1 MPTAIESTFSLSV
14 PSSTRNLALIREF
27 VSQVGAQAGF
37 DDSELIKLELAVD
50 EACTNVIR
58 HAYGHDTSREVS
70 IKAIF
75 DEEELRIEVVDN
87 GRGFDPEL
95 IKAEHVRQL
104 IAERKAGGLGMQ
116 LMKLL
121 MDEVHYEI
129 SPGKKNELKMVKKI
143 LKRN

>member
-27 VSQVGAQAGF
+27 VSQVAAQAGF

-58 HAYGHDTSREVS
+58 HAYGHDTSREVT

-87 GRGFDPEL
+87 GHGFDPDL
-95 IKAEHVRQL
+95 IKAEHVKQL

-129 SPGKKNELKMVKKI
+129 SPGQKNELTMIKKI
-143 LKRN
+143 HKHN